1 MSIQNY
7 LNQIK
12 SAVFGKDVRQSI
24 HDAIKQCYD
33 DASIDHDNAN
43 MEVKLARGSH
53 DTLNE
58 RFTSVE
64 ENIKNNSEQLDN
76 KANKNEVFTMANMG
90 QDIKEAM
97 TGGSVAVVGS
107 NAITYINLVEGQ
119 VTPDKLG
126 DEINLGITSLEI
138 VHEGK
143 YINDNGEISIMD
155 GWNVRKFIVPNQC
168 KEIILNNGED
178 LTLKGVINYDDK
190 TLSIHS
196 KELFDTKIIIP
207 NAEILINEHVGYTDG
222 IRSLSLKFYKKGYN
236 SATRYSL
243 IDSNNFLGNGLIK
256 DNVVNTTAAFFNFA
270 RFKIK
275 IEEDR
280 KYVGSFSA
288 AKGYLGCAYDKNN
301 SYLGEISQDNGVV
314 KYPAG
319 TNYIIINL
327 GVDDYIESEIIY
339 STTKEET
346 KDYNLTTII
355 NKPYNFNNE
364 KALFVGDSITK
375 GYINGS
381 TITNDLNYVTLFS
394 NSVGLTSTN
403 LAIGGALFTK
413 GYNEVKTI
421 LEQLDTLTLNNY
433 NFLFIAGGTND
444 YGLGVPIE
452 EFTLAVKEVCDY
464 LKANYNKEVIFIT
477 PINRI
482 APSNDEKAPLDEY
495 RSVITNYA
503 IEYEFSVIDGKH
515 FNFPTEKT
523 DITNDLLEDELHPS
537 YKGYRHYKKCLCT
550 ELC

>member
-1 MSIQNY
+1 
-7 LNQIK
+7 
-12 SAVFGKDVRQSI
+12 
-24 HDAIKQCYD
+24 
-33 DASIDHDNAN
+33 
-43 MEVKLARGSH
+43 
-53 DTLNE
+53 
-58 RFTSVE
+58 
-64 ENIKNNSEQLDN
+64 
-76 KANKNEVFTMANMG
+76 
-90 QDIKEAM
+90 M

-143 YINDNGEISIMD
+143 YIKDNGEISIME

-168 KEIILNNGED
+168 KEIILNNGEN
-178 LTLKGVINYDDK
+178 LALKGVINYDNK
-190 TLSIHS
+190 TLSIHN

-207 NAEILINEHVGYTDG
+207 NAEILINDHVGYSDG
-222 IRSLSLKFYKKGYN
+222 IRSLSLKFYNKGYK
-236 SATRYSL
+236 SASRYSL
-243 IDSNNFLGNGLIK
+243 IDSNNFLGNGLMK
-256 DNVVNTTAAFFNFA
+256 DNAVNTTAAFFNFA
-270 RFKIK
+270 RFKIE
-275 IEEDR
+275 IEEGR
-280 KYVGSFSA
+280 KYVGIFSA

-301 SYLGEISQDNGVV
+301 SYLGEISQDNGEV
-314 KYPAG
+314 KYPTG

-327 GVDDYIESEIIY
+327 GVSDYIESEIIY

-364 KALFVGDSITK
+364 KALFVGDSIAK

-413 GYNEVKTI
+413 GYNGVKTI
-421 LEQLDTLTLNNY
+421 LEQLDISTLNNY

-452 EFTLAVKEVCDY
+452 EFSLAVKEVCDY

-523 DITNDLLEDELHPS
+523 DITYDLLDDELHPS